1 MKENFKDMAIKTLF
15 ILGMLTAACG
25 GATVICVVIAAL
37 KLLF

>member
-1 MKENFKDMAIKTLF
+1 MKEKLVNIAMHTIF
-15 ILGMLTAACG
+15 ILGTLTAACG